1 MNVEK
6 FLIKEAQKKKKTI
19 VFPEADFSPRIIE
32 ATKIILKKKIA
43 NVILIGDESSLV
55 LKYGNL
61 KNVQII
67 NPKTSELTKQF
78 ADIFYELR
86 KNKGITKEIANEKM
100 LDAFYFSTMLVKEGY
115 ADGMVGGAEVSTAKN
130 LKPSLEIIKGKDGL
144 VSSCFLFFG
153 KNKFTKNKPFFLSD
167 AGLIEEPTSPELTKI
182 AKQTVDSAVKFINLI
197 PKVAFLSYS
206 TKGSAQSES
215 INTVRQASEIFV
227 KENPTIIADGE
238 LQLDSALIPSV
249 CIKKAPNSIV
259 KGEANV
265 LIVPNINAGNIVYK
279 AIQYFGGLNAIGPI
293 IQGLNKPVNDL
304 SRGCNVKDIVILTAV
319 TAIQCD

>member
-167 AGLIEEPTSPELTKI
+167 AGLIEEPTSQELTKI

-249 CIKKAPNSIV
+249 CMKKAPNSIV